1 MYNAFITIAHF
12 CEVANITNSV
22 GQCNVCPL
30 FDEIMIHIYMYIITA
45 GKKFAENNF
54 CENF

>member
-12 CEVANITNSV
+12 CKVANITNSV

-30 FDEIMIHIYMYIITA
+30 FDEIIIQIYMYIITA
-45 GKKFAENNF
+45 GKKICRE
-54 CENF
+54 